1 MQRGALHGAA
11 VGSSAKF
18 GAAPAF
24 TGGFAHRLHA
34 EVRHV
39 GMHRAGRRLH
49 REHAAGNGAHR
60 DFAGEGDKGSG
71 YMDADARPTK
81 EMDTCAI
88 ALRMLNSPAIVNDR
102 RWRGCVRS

>member
-39 GMHRAGRRLH
+39 LVDRASRRLYRDEMVRH
-49 REHAAGNGAHR
+49 GADG
-60 DFAGEGDKGSG
+60 DFAGEEDERGGKC
-71 YMDADARPTK
+71 MDASASL
-81 EMDTCAI
+81 I
-88 ALRMLNSPAIVNDR
+88 
-102 RWRGCVRS
+102 